1 MEYTPRKHK
10 MQNLCVLWSGQ
21 ERLLAVLAI
30 AARWP
35 PAARVKA
42 PARPLPPPT
51 HQRRA
56 RRSHQVRD
64 PPASP
69 AATGPRSGRDDDEE
83 PSATWPQVAAAR
95 RVASAF
101 FHSYIAYLYG
111 RAPARQSQRRR
122 PGSSPQLAQGH
133 ATITPAER
141 ASHPRLTRLAVA
153 SAGPPV
159 SVIAIA
165 FVDVDHR
172 RPAAPHRNARATPPQ
187 LARSRSRRVVARAP
201 LGTARRAPVLSIF
214 VAATAIAVIAAI
226 TANACTNPTS
236 GTGDQPSPAAIHD
249 IPAQL
254 LPIYEQVG
262 TQYDIPWEL
271 LAGIGTEECDQGRL
285 RDPACTIQPGATGP
299 GTANPAGASGLMQ
312 IGIGGA
318 AGDSYDQL
326 RQYLPNP
333 ALGPHDP
340 TTAVQLAALV
350 LTKDKHAPT
359 GQPIDAYL
367 PYARAYNGT
376 GPAADAYAAR
386 VIADAHRYQGNQQT
400 AFVGASTGCA
410 SAPSSAGYVNPFAR
424 AQVTPSRIDQGVDY
438 SGTGPIDAIGP
449 GRVTL
454 VSTTDTGWG
463 NGNGWISYQLTAG
476 AYAGDYIYIAEGI
489 TPTVH
494 QGQAIAAGQ
503 QIGSFNG
510 HSIEIGFALGQG
522 DLALAHGVYH
532 EGADTAAGRAMNAIL
547 AALGAPPGHRD
558 MSSCQGPCPVIAG
571 PQPTRN
577 NSITSSNVIPAQA

>member
-1 MEYTPRKHK
+1 MRR
-10 MQNLCVLWSGQ
+10 WA
-21 ERLLAVLAI
+21 LL
-30 AARWP
+30 
-35 PAARVKA
+35 
-42 PARPLPPPT
+42 
-51 HQRRA
+51 
-56 RRSHQVRD
+56 
-64 PPASP
+64 
-69 AATGPRSGRDDDEE
+69 
-83 PSATWPQVAAAR
+83 VA
-95 RVASAF
+95 
-101 FHSYIAYLYG
+101 
-111 RAPARQSQRRR
+111 
-122 PGSSPQLAQGH
+122 
-133 ATITPAER
+133 
-141 ASHPRLTRLAVA
+141 
-153 SAGPPV
+153 
-159 SVIAIA
+159 
-165 FVDVDHR
+165 
-172 RPAAPHRNARATPPQ
+172 
-187 LARSRSRRVVARAP
+187 
-201 LGTARRAPVLSIF
+201 APVLSIF

-236 GTGDQPSPAAIHD
+236 GTADQPSPAAIHD

-318 AGDSYDQL
+318 AGDAYDQL

-350 LTKDKHAPT
+350 LIKDKHAPT

-376 GPAADAYAAR
+376 GPAADAYATR
-386 VIADAHRYQGNQQT
+386 VIADAHRYQGNEQT
-400 AFVGASTGCA
+400 TFVGASTGCA
-410 SAPSSAGYVNPFAR
+410 SAPSSAGYVNPFAH

-438 SGTGPIDAIGP
+438 SGTGPIDALGP

-463 NGNGWISYQLTAG
+463 NGNGWISYQLTGG
-476 AYAGDYIYIAEGI
+476 AYAGDYIYVAEGI

-494 QGQAIAAGQ
+494 QGQRNRGRSADRHVQRTLNRDRVRARPRRPRTRPQRLPRRSRHRRRTGNERTARLRSARPPAIA
-503 QIGSFNG
+503 
-510 HSIEIGFALGQG
+510 
-522 DLALAHGVYH
+522 
-532 EGADTAAGRAMNAIL
+532 T
-547 AALGAPPGHRD
+547 
-558 MSSCQGPCPVIAG
+558 
-571 PQPTRN
+571 
-577 NSITSSNVIPAQA
+577 